1 MTAAPRWHRGLRV
14 LLLVPVLGLALVTA
28 PMAGA
33 ALGTSASRSTARVAG
48 FDTSRVTVRVGGA
61 VWSSIT
67 VLPRAARTV
76 TVQYRRAGA
85 ARFVTASSGRSS
97 AQGAYD
103 AELMPPSAGVWQF
116 RVVLPATAQARTI
129 VSSTRVVVAAGSAA
143 VTRVRGYDSS
153 ARTIVL
159 GEAVADTVSLR
170 PKAPRTV
177 CVQAR
182 GPGARDFVTVSV
194 GRAGSAGGFRAVYRP
209 ATAGVWAYRLLVRA
223 GATARR
229 VVTPAR
235 LLTVSAPTST
245 TPGATPPVTQTPPA
259 TPTDSTP
266 PGPVTG
272 LVVASSS
279 SAAVHLSWSNPADGD
294 FAGVMVRRSQG
305 STAPA
310 STTDGALVVTTTKS
324 ATTYVDTGLA
334 SSTAYAYSLFALD
347 TAGNVSARAVGTATT
362 GAPTVAVLEVNGST
376 GPTAKETRNN
386 SQAYDIAGSHAAL
399 GQILVLGTL
408 DYGDGSPAVHLNGD
422 PALWDLPAHA
432 YADLGHKTVTWTVTD
447 SAGATVST
455 HIDIDVLPE
464 PTATIAPSV
473 PGLVPAHA
481 PITFNVTSSLAGAS
495 ATSYDFF
502 STKLD
507 SSLVAGSVFAVPGP
521 PAPGALTLTF
531 DTPGSYQVELDV
543 LTDAGG
549 EATATTTVT
558 VL

>member
-48 FDTSRVTVRVGGA
+48 FDTSRATVRVGGA

-85 ARFVTASSGRSS
+85 TRFVTASSGRSS

-116 RVVLPATAQARTI
+116 RVVLPATAQARTT
-129 VSSTRVVVAAGSAA
+129 VSATRVVVAAGSAA

-153 ARTIVL
+153 ARSIVL
-159 GEAVADTVSLR
+159 GDSVTDTVRLR

-194 GRAGSAGGFRAVYRP
+194 GRADSAGGFRAVYRP

-235 LLTVSAPTST
+235 LLTVSVPTST
-245 TPGATPPVTQTPPA
+245 TPGATPPVTQPPSA

-272 LVVASSS
+272 LVLASSS
-279 SAAVHLSWSNPADGD
+279 SASVHLSWTNPADAD
-294 FAGVMVRRSQG
+294 FAGVMVRRSPG

-310 STTDGALVVTTTKS
+310 SATDGALVVRTTKS
-324 ATTYVDTGLA
+324 ATTYLDTGLA
-334 SSTAYAYSLFALD
+334 SSTVYAYALFALD
-347 TAGNVSARAVGTATT
+347 TAGNVSSRAVGTATT
-362 GAPTVAVLEVNGST
+362 GAPTVASPQVNGST
-376 GPTAKETRNN
+376 GPTAKETVNN
-386 SQAYDIAGSHAAL
+386 SQVYDINGHPRRPRPDPGARDLGLRRRQPVGTSQRRRRAL
-399 GQILVLGTL
+399 GAEPGTSRVR
-408 DYGDGSPAVHLNGD
+408 DRRDVQRRTGS
-422 PALWDLPAHA
+422 
-432 YADLGHKTVTWTVTD
+432 
-447 SAGATVST
+447 VST
-455 HIDIDVLPE
+455 PRGAIVSTPSMSTCSTE
-464 PTATIAPSV
+464 PTATIARRRCRRSREQ
-473 PGLVPAHA
+473 AHDGH
-481 PITFNVTSSLAGAS
+481 FDVTSYAGRQRRPPTTTSS
-495 ATSYDFF
+495 A
-502 STKLD
+502 
-507 SSLVAGSVFAVPGP
+507 PQRRRQ
-521 PAPGALTLTF
+521 
-531 DTPGSYQVELDV
+531 PGSGERF
-543 LTDAGG
+543 AGRG
-549 EATATTTVT
+549 HRRPEHSR
-558 VL
+558 